1 MFSRVSQLVTM
12 SGQQI
17 YIYKNN
23 NARLGDNFIVVTSSL
38 CVRKWHVSHFSGN
51 KRYRLSFS
59 CSVPYSQHNI
69 GFCQRIKANVRNFT
83 RLLVFFYFVILLC
96 SIITVKICFDYSAI
110 NKIVTFCSF
119 LTDPDLPP
127 RCVRN

>member
-1 MFSRVSQLVTM
+1 MSKSLLFSRVSQLVTM

-23 NARLGDNFIVVTSSL
+23 NARLGDNFIVTSSL

-83 RLLVFFYFVILLC
+83 RLLVFFLLC
-96 SIITVKICFDYSAI
+96 NLAMLYYHCK
-110 NKIVTFCSF
+110 NM
-119 LTDPDLPP
+119 L
-127 RCVRN
+127 